1 MHFSSYLLW
10 FRSPHSLIG
19 SNWDC
24 SEATHS
30 NSVCF
35 SLESVFNLLKA
46 ACQDVLCNPC
56 WPAYFSL
63 SVFNPDLCPQLVEWD
78 IPKIWPPSPLP
89 PRLPGMIMWQSSIK
103 RWCFG
108 CIWPTKNKKRKEK
121 SCFFQSL
128 SYSRTPTVSTS
139 PPPKTPIWAR
149 PVYVKDKQPAVKSVF
164 SVVRLFATRTQR
176 KGNLV
181 EQTHRVLDLVDDLQ
195 AGFSGRHSH
204 SAYIHLHLLK
214 TPGRARPVIT
224 GTFPVVVS
232 VWLEGIRCL
241 HYWCGFWFSHV
252 RSL

>member
-1 MHFSSYLLW
+1 MVFWMYL
-10 FRSPHSLIG
+10 
-19 SNWDC
+19 
-24 SEATHS
+24 T
-30 NSVCF
+30 
-35 SLESVFNLLKA
+35 
-46 ACQDVLCNPC
+46 
-56 WPAYFSL
+56 
-63 SVFNPDLCPQLVEWD
+63 
-78 IPKIWPPSPLP
+78 
-89 PRLPGMIMWQSSIK
+89 
-103 RWCFG
+103 
-108 CIWPTKNKKRKEK
+108 NKKQKKEGK
-121 SCFFQSL
+121 KLFLPVVVLLQNPHCLHQ
-128 SYSRTPTVSTS
+128 
-139 PPPKTPIWAR
+139 PPPKNPIWAR

>member
-1 MHFSSYLLW
+1 MSSVILADLPILV
-10 FRSPHSLIG
+10 FRFLILTFVLNLSNGAFQRSDHLPHSHHVSQEWLCDRVASSDG
-19 SNWDC
+19 
-24 SEATHS
+24 
-30 NSVCF
+30 V
-35 SLESVFNLLKA
+35 L
-46 ACQDVLCNPC
+46 DVSDQQKTKKGRKKVVSSSRCPTPEPPLSP
-56 WPAYFSL
+56 PA
-63 SVFNPDLCPQLVEWD
+63 
-78 IPKIWPPSPLP
+78 
-89 PRLPGMIMWQSSIK
+89 
-103 RWCFG
+103 
-108 CIWPTKNKKRKEK
+108 
-121 SCFFQSL
+121 
-128 SYSRTPTVSTS
+128 
-139 PPPKTPIWAR
+139 PPPKNPIWAR